1 MRRIARWSLL
11 AFAVCLSAGVLGCAT
26 SDWNL
31 MAWANPKP
39 KVVSNIETPAQ
50 RIEKLQELAKSAS
63 QETPEE
69 QERMSELLAQGMR
82 NELDPLV
89 RAQTVRT
96 LGAYRTATSDAA
108 LAGALQDSDSDVRI
122 AACETLG
129 KRRGP
134 EPARLLSETVS
145 SDTDIDVRLAATR
158 ALGEVGDP
166 SAVNGL
172 SVALDDANPA
182 MQHRAVRSLEQVTGR
197 NHGQDVAAWKRD
209 LEDGQV
215 DPPPSLAE
223 RLKEWF

>member
-1 MRRIARWSLL
+1 MRRIARRCSLAL
-11 AFAVCLSAGVLGCAT
+11 AVCLSAGVLGCAA

-50 RIEKLQELAKSAS
+50 RIEKLRKLAKSAP
-63 QETPEE
+63 QDTPEE
-69 QERMSELLAQGMR
+69 QERMSDLLAAGMR

-89 RAQTVRT
+89 RAQMVRT
-96 LGAYRTATSDAA
+96 LGAYRTVPADEA
-108 LAGALQDSDSDVRI
+108 LAAALQDSDSDVRI

-129 KRRGP
+129 NRRGP

-182 MQHRAVRSLEQVTGR
+182 MQHRAVRSLEKVTGR
-197 NHGQDVAAWKRD
+197 QHGHDVAAWKRD
-209 LEDGQV
+209 LEDGQI
-215 DPPPSLAE
+215 DPPPSLAD